1 MIEELDGS
9 AEDEGERLDWA
20 ISEEDGAGA
29 IEEEAPEVGAL
40 QLARSKAKDKGKK
53 RFIGKEII
61 AHGRELSYGF
71 LSCSFVGTDEQQSR
85 NGIDMETQNQ
95 KMGGDLRRFSP
106 QFPFFSVSPLKASS
120 RDN

>member
-1 MIEELDGS
+1 MIEEFDGS

-29 IEEEAPEVGAL
+29 IEEKAPEVGAL

-71 LSCSFVGTDEQQSR
+71 LSCSFVGRRTTIKKWHRYGDAKSK
-85 NGIDMETQNQ
+85 NGWGFT
-95 KMGGDLRRFSP
+95 
-106 QFPFFSVSPLKASS
+106 
-120 RDN
+120 